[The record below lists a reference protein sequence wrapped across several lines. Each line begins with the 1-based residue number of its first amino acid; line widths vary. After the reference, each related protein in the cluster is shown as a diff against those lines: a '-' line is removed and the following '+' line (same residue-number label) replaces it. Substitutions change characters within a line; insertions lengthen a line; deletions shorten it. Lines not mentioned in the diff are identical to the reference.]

1 MMGPPWW
8 VSLLIKWLQFLVLI
22 LVWIILAGA
31 MRRGLWR
38 RTTDLSEA
46 QLAEMRRLNAL
57 MERIAVAL
65 EMRTKAT

>member
-1 MMGPPWW
+1 MMDSPWW
-8 VSLLIKWLQFLVLI
+8 VSLLINWLPFLVPI

-31 MRRGLWR
+31 MRCGLWR

>member
-1 MMGPPWW
+1 MDSPWW
-8 VSLLIKWLQFLVLI
+8 VSLLINWLPFLVLI
-22 LVWIILAGA
+22 LVWVILAGA

-38 RTTDLSEA
+38 RTTELSEA